1 MFSIKIKISFSWYCF
16 WNVKLKYF
24 VCLLVVDIKMYQY
37 ICTLRHTYMYTV
49 HELCKKKNQE
59 LWKDEVD
66 FRRIF
71 IKYII
76 SQRNGRTFQ
85 KGGPSSRRRDPAQ
98 RFNQWLVQGSKSLMS
113 FIWKSRCNFSQCC
126 HNYSKFG
133 YYDI

>member
-49 HELCKKKNQE
+49 HELCKKKTQE

-98 RFNQWLVQGSKSLMS
+98 TFNQWLVQGSKSLMS